1 MPHLF
6 SKMNNLSEL
15 YQLIFF
21 FFFAF
26 WALMTKHSNRI
37 LGTSTKENCLV
48 LRYLLTLSTEAAPAI
63 YGDVIP
69 DLCGVQLWVPVFVA
83 LE

>member
-15 YQLIFF
+15 YQLF

-48 LRYLLTLSTEAAPAI
+48 LCYLLTLSTEAAPAI
-63 YGDVIP
+63 YGGIIP
-69 DLCGVQLWVPVFVA
+69 DLYSVQLWVPVFVA

>member
-1 MPHLF
+1 
-6 SKMNNLSEL
+6 
-15 YQLIFF
+15 
-21 FFFAF
+21 
-26 WALMTKHSNRI
+26 MTKHSNRI